1 MREARSGGKSD
12 RTGRKGKPYGTSES
26 LTRLRAFA
34 DHICVRSVPEVSPTA
49 PGAMGK
55 PYGTSESLTRLRE
68 RKLKKY
74 VKCRNARDFRAFH
87 IGKVIDC

>member
-34 DHICVRSVPEVSPTA
+34 DHICVRSVPEVSPTV
-49 PGAMGK
+49 PGAR
-55 PYGTSESLTRLRE
+55 ESRT
-68 RKLKKY
+68 
-74 VKCRNARDFRAFH
+74 AQA
-87 IGKVIDC
+87 KV

>member
-1 MREARSGGKSD
+1 MREERSGGKSD

-26 LTRLRAFA
+26 L
-34 DHICVRSVPEVSPTA
+34 S
-49 PGAMGK
+49 
-55 PYGTSESLTRLRE
+55 RLRE

>member
-1 MREARSGGKSD
+1 MCEARSGGKSD
-12 RTGRKGKPYGTSES
+12 RTGSK
-26 LTRLRAFA
+26 
-34 DHICVRSVPEVSPTA
+34 
-49 PGAMGK
+49 GK

>member
-1 MREARSGGKSD
+1 MCEARSGGKSD
-12 RTGRKGKPYGTSES
+12 RTGRK
-26 LTRLRAFA
+26 
-34 DHICVRSVPEVSPTA
+34 
-49 PGAMGK
+49 GK

>member
-1 MREARSGGKSD
+1 MREARSGDKSD
-12 RTGRKGKPYGTSES
+12 RTGRK
-26 LTRLRAFA
+26 
-34 DHICVRSVPEVSPTA
+34 
-49 PGAMGK
+49 GK

>member
-55 PYGTSESLTRLRE
+55 PYGTSESFASASG
-68 RKLKKY
+68 KKIEK
-74 VKCRNARDFRAFH
+74 VCQMQKRAGFPRVSYWE
-87 IGKVIDC
+87 GN